1 MKQNNTPSGELFEKV
16 FEQEQKRR
24 VEKLESEARAR
35 EAADRTES
43 NRRRRAI
50 IRFVT
55 TFLLVVV
62 GLVVLLVAIYLIFF
76 RISELKVVGSE
87 HYTSE
92 QIFEAAGVEK
102 GDHLFSFSS
111 KTAGIRL
118 KKNLPYIKSLTV
130 KRDIPGTITFTV
142 EEHTPRFYSYVYGRT
157 CILSDDL
164 TVVEIVPGTARRD
177 DLCCLALPAVKRAV
191 CGSKIELRSEID
203 QSHVEN
209 VTASLLKAEIVD
221 RITALNA
228 SDTYALTME
237 CDRQYLLVFGNY
249 SECDVKLRLAAAVLK
264 DPMFDSLSKRRVD
277 LTDIT
282 KTEVI
287 IDNDLVFH

>member
-1 MKQNNTPSGELFEKV
+1 MKQNNPPSGELFEKV
-16 FEQEQKRR
+16 FEQEQQRR
-24 VEKLESEARAR
+24 VEALESEARAR

-43 NRRRRAI
+43 NRRRRAVT
-50 IRFVT
+50 RFIT
-55 TFLLVVV
+55 TFLLVVA

-76 RISELKVVGSE
+76 RISELKVVGSGR
-87 HYTSE
+87 YTAE

-102 GDHLFSFSS
+102 GDHLYSFSS
-111 KTAGIRL
+111 KTAAVSLR
-118 KKNLPYIKSLTV
+118 KKLPYIKSLTV

-142 EEHTPRFYSYVYGRT
+142 EEHTPRFYSFVYGRT

-164 TVVEIVPGTARRD
+164 TVVEIVPGTQRRD
-177 DLCCLALPAVKRAV
+177 DLCYLALPAVKRAI
-191 CGSKIELRSEID
+191 CGSKIELRDEID

-209 VTASLLKAEIVD
+209 TTESLLASDVVD
-221 RITALNA
+221 RITAVNA

-237 CDRQYLLVFGNY
+237 CDRRYLLVFGNY

-277 LTDIT
+277 LTDLT
-282 KTEVI
+282 KTEVVV
-287 IDNDLVFH
+287 DNTLVFH